1 MDYFVTDTVGLIIAG
16 LNVITVVLLI
26 YVFLQVVA
34 EGRSTL
40 LKVLDRIFGPVL
52 SPLRRALP
60 AWRIDGAS
68 IIAAALLQLIVM
80 ALRRRY
86 L

>member
-1 MDYFVTDTVGLIIAG
+1 MGYFVTDTVGLIIAG
-16 LNVITVVLLI
+16 LNVVTVVLLI

-40 LKVLDRIFGPVL
+40 LKVLDRIFAPPL
-52 SPLRRALP
+52 APLRRLLP
-60 AWRIDGAS
+60 AWRVDGAS
-68 IIAAALLQLIVM
+68 LVVAALLQMIAIV
-80 ALRRRY
+80 LKRRY

>member
-1 MDYFVTDTVGLIIAG
+1 MNYFAADTVGLIIAG
-16 LNVITVVLLI
+16 LNVITLVLLI

-40 LKVLDRIFGPVL
+40 LKILDRMFGPVL
-52 SPLRRALP
+52 TPLRRVLP
-60 AWRIDGAS
+60 EWRVDGAS
-68 IIAAALLQLIVM
+68 LIAAALLQLIVM
-80 ALRRRY
+80 ALRQRW